1 MPHLYP
7 HVGKTSL
14 TTTHRSQRL
23 ATLLSLIALVAAGCS
38 NGKARD
44 KGAAESEAEAAAF
57 VPVEVQPLRRAAM
70 VAVHSGTAPI
80 EAHEEAEVVAKV
92 GGEVRQILVEEGDA
106 VKAGQLLARLD
117 GDRLRLEV
125 AQTEANLRKLERDY
139 KRQLELS
146 EKGLVAKGT
155 AENAKFDLDA
165 LRAAYDRARLELS
178 YTEIRAPIEGVVSAR
193 YIKLG
198 NTISPNSPTFRV
210 TDLDPLVAYVHI
222 PEKEF
227 RKLAPQQPAEVVV
240 DALAGEPFTGVISRI
255 SPTVDPKTGTFRA
268 RVEVPDPSR
277 RLKPGMF
284 ARVNIVYERREE
296 ALQLPR
302 AAILDADGT
311 QSVFVVV
318 DDKAEQRPV
327 RTGLANNGWLE
338 VVEGLDGSE
347 RVVVVGQAGLKTG
360 TAVKVVD
367 AEASQGAPAVSAAKA
382 K

>member
-1 MPHLYP
+1 MFPRRVPIVTKNHP
-7 HVGKTSL
+7 SC
-14 TTTHRSQRL
+14 RL
-23 ATLLSLIALVAAGCS
+23 PVLLALSVALAAGCS
-38 NGKARD
+38 NGKAKD
-44 KGAAESEAEAAAF
+44 KGPAEADAA

-70 VAVHSGTAPI
+70 LAVYSGTAPI

-92 GGEVRQILVEEGDA
+92 GGEVRQIFVEEGDA
-106 VKAGQLLARLD
+106 VKAGQVLARLD
-117 GDRLRLEV
+117 GDRLRLDV

-139 KRQLELS
+139 NRQLELS

-165 LRAAYDRARLELS
+165 LRAAYDSGRLELS
-178 YTEIRAPIEGVVSAR
+178 YTDIRAPIDGVVSAR

-198 NTISPNSPTFRV
+198 NTIAQNAPTFRV

-227 RKLAPQQPAEVVV
+227 RKLAPQQTAEIVV
-240 DALAGEPFTGVISRI
+240 DALGGDRFAGAISRI

-284 ARVNIVYERREE
+284 GRVNIVYERRED

-302 AAILDADGT
+302 AAIVDADGE
-311 QSVFVVV
+311 QSVFVVE
-318 DDKAEQRPV
+318 DGKAAQRPV
-327 RTGLANNGWLE
+327 RTGLASNGWVE
-338 VVEGLDGSE
+338 VVEGLDGTE
-347 RVVVVGQAGLKTG
+347 KVVVVGQGGLKTG
-360 TAVKVVD
+360 TTVKVVD
-367 AEASQGAPAVSAAKA
+367 ATTSAIKA

>member
-1 MPHLYP
+1 
-7 HVGKTSL
+7 
-14 TTTHRSQRL
+14 
-23 ATLLSLIALVAAGCS
+23 
-38 NGKARD
+38 
-44 KGAAESEAEAAAF
+44 
-57 VPVEVQPLRRAAM
+57 
-70 VAVHSGTAPI
+70 
-80 EAHEEAEVVAKV
+80 
-92 GGEVRQILVEEGDA
+92 
-106 VKAGQLLARLD
+106 
-117 GDRLRLEV
+117 
-125 AQTEANLRKLERDY
+125 
-139 KRQLELS
+139 
-146 EKGLVAKGT
+146 
-155 AENAKFDLDA
+155 
-165 LRAAYDRARLELS
+165 
-178 YTEIRAPIEGVVSAR
+178 VVSAR

-198 NTISPNSPTFRV
+198 NTISPNTAAFRV

-240 DALAGEPFTGVISRI
+240 DALAGERFTGVISRI

-302 AAILDADGT
+302 AAILDADGG

-318 DDKAEQRPV
+318 GDKAEQRTV

-367 AEASQGAPAVSAAKA
+367 AAASPGAPAASAAKA